1 MRAPDDKKTA
11 DLLPDCDLAGPI
23 PPKPTA
29 KELNA
34 ARVQRFRD
42 KHGVK
47 AVTVQLPVELADRFD
62 AWAKANGKNK
72 SAVIAKLIASQLLR
86 KR

>member
-1 MRAPDDKKTA
+1 MRTPDDKKTF
-11 DLLPDCDLAGPI
+11 DLLPDCDLAGPV

-29 KELNA
+29 KEMAQARA
-34 ARVQRFRD
+34 ARFKE